1 MPLPSLP
8 LYQEAIQH
16 PNIYLDD
23 PKLKTCSVEVNLMG
37 LPRVRSGGFAL
48 TYKLSSNGASW
59 AVRCFHKSVPDREI
73 RYQAISQFLRSNS
86 SIVLV
91 PVYYVRHGIKIQS
104 NWYPI
109 TYMPWVEG
117 YTLGTFIEKNFGNR
131 QSIALIS
138 KDFCHL
144 IKELE
149 RLGIAHGDLS
159 GGNII
164 VQNNGLVL
172 VDYDGMFVPQ
182 LKGKNSN
189 EIGNINFQHP
199 KRTQK
204 DFNSELDRFSS
215 IVIYLALEA
224 IARKPSLWEAY
235 GTGEGLLFSRSDFI
249 DPIRS
254 KLLLEIEQFS
264 DLKPLVSKFRQ
275 ICQTDLPHIPR
286 LFDLIADRP
295 VQIPVYQYEIPV
307 HEAIYV
313 SQYPVLDALESRK
326 VLQNVGEKV
335 VVVGQVDSIYQ
346 GRTRYGPKP
355 GSPYLFINYGN
366 WRSGGFTVVA
376 WSEVLDIFNQIHRDP
391 YDLEDKWV
399 STTGIITTY
408 QGRPQIIL
416 ESPKEIEIISGE
428 AEARERRDGY
438 QRYLESTQE
447 RYKQPQRLKKTQT
460 PRIPTK
466 TPTQSLGNR
475 GKEDQS
481 RKLEELYAGKLQAGA
496 SSSTSKKSSKTASTL
511 TRLYSSTPSS
521 TKRGGTHPLS
531 QTKSDSVTDP
541 KQKYKKFAYDLKIP
555 VIIIL
560 ILSILYFLSYFVF
573 SKQDISNSN
582 SPRMVSTAPINNSS
596 QENRS
601 QPGVIGNVSSKPT
614 QTFPVE
620 ITTLPKQA
628 PALRTI
634 TGCLTGNLKVRS
646 GPGEDFGIAYWLTK
660 ETCLS
665 FDGRSSESF
674 WIHIKETNEF
684 RSGWVSSKWVKLDD
698 NIEELPILPNQ

>member
-8 LYQEAIQH
+8 QYQEAIQH

-48 TYKLSSNGASW
+48 TYKLSGNGASW

-86 SIVLV
+86 SNVLV
-91 PVYYVRHGIKIQS
+91 PVYYVQDGIKIQR

-144 IKELE
+144 IQELE

-204 DFNSELDRFSS
+204 DFDPKLDRFSS

-224 IARKPSLWEAY
+224 IARKPNLWEAY

-264 DLKPLVSKFRQ
+264 DLKSLVGKFRQ
-275 ICQTDLPHIPR
+275 ICHTDLPHIPR

-295 VQIPVYQYEIPV
+295 VHIPAYQYEMPV
-307 HEAIYV
+307 HEAVYV
-313 SQYPVLDALESRK
+313 SQYPVLGALEFQK

-335 VVVGQVDSIYQ
+335 VVVGQVESIYQ

-376 WSEVLDIFNQIHRDP
+376 WSEVLNIFNQIHRDP
-391 YDLEDKWV
+391 HDLEDKWV
-399 STTGIITTY
+399 STTGIVTTY

-428 AEARERRDGY
+428 EEARERLDGY
-438 QRYLESTQE
+438 QRYLESNQE
-447 RYKQPQRLKKTQT
+447 RYILPQQLEKTQT
-460 PRIPTK
+460 HRMPTK
-466 TPTQSLGNR
+466 IPTQSLGGR
-475 GKEDQS
+475 GKKDQS
-481 RKLEELYAGKLQAGA
+481 RKLDELYAGKPPTNAN
-496 SSSTSKKSSKTASTL
+496 SSTSIQSRRTSSTL
-511 TRLYSSTPSS
+511 TSLYSKTKSTEGQGIHSS
-521 TKRGGTHPLS
+521 T
-531 QTKSDSVTDP
+531 QNKSGSVGVP
-541 KQKYKKFAYDLKIP
+541 KQKYKKFLNDLKIP
-555 VIIIL
+555 IIIL
-560 ILSILYFLSYFVF
+560 LILGILYLLQTIILSTQ
-573 SKQDISNSN
+573 KMPSNEL
-582 SPRMVSTAPINNSS
+582 PTLASTLPIKNLQQENSS
-596 QENRS
+596 QPDGAQKVPLKPIETSENE
-601 QPGVIGNVSSKPT
+601 IPT
-614 QTFPVE
+614 PLQESPINLAV
-620 ITTLPKQA
+620 
-628 PALRTI
+628 

-646 GPGEDFGIAYWLTK
+646 GPGENFKIEYWLTK

-665 FDGRSSESF
+665 FNGRSEESI
-674 WIHIKETNEF
+674 WIHIQETNEF
-684 RSGWVSSKWVKLDD
+684 RSGWVSSKWVNLDD
-698 NIEELPILPNQ
+698 DIEQLPILNQ